1 MPIFLEV
8 YHVMINNY
16 HDDEDKDANDD
27 DDDDDDDDV
36 MINIGK
42 SLRLIRP
49 AQLAGLPRNLI

>member
-27 DDDDDDDDV
+27 DDDDDDV

-42 SLRLIRP
+42 SLSLIRWVP
-49 AQLAGLPRNLI
+49 